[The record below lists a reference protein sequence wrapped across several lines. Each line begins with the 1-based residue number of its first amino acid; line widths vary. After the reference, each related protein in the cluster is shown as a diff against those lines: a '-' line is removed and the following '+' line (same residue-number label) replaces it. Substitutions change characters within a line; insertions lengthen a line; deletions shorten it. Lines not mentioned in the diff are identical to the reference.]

1 MRGLTTRPH
10 ESTVRT
16 VLDRPDP
23 DWRASRRA
31 AASDRILAEAWAAA
45 REHGLAALSLRD
57 LARRLGMA
65 APSLYSYFDSKH
77 GLYDAMYADGWQT
90 LLAVELPDPSPD
102 LRTSLRRTTHVYVRW
117 ALEDPVR
124 YQLLNQRTIPGFVP
138 SPAAYAVAVKAYERL
153 AVSLRALVQAT
164 QEDLDLLSA
173 VVSGLINQQMA
184 NDPGGT
190 RWVRLVDDAVDLLV
204 PRLERRPKTAG

>member
-1 MRGLTTRPH
+1 
-10 ESTVRT
+10 
-16 VLDRPDP
+16 VLDKAHG

-31 AASDRILAEAWAAA
+31 AASDRILTEAWAAA

-77 GLYDAMYADGWQT
+77 ALYDAMYADGWQT
-90 LLAVELPDPSPD
+90 LLATKLPDPGPD
-102 LRTSLRRTTHVYVRW
+102 LRTSLRRTTDVYVRW
-117 ALEDPVR
+117 ALADPVR

-138 SPAAYAVAVKAYERL
+138 SPEAYAVAVEAYERL
-153 AVSLRALVQAT
+153 AVSLRAQVQAT
-164 QEDLDLLSA
+164 QADLDLLSGII
-173 VVSGLINQQMA
+173 SGLISQQIA

-190 RWVRLVDDAVDLLV
+190 RWVRLVGDAVDLLV

>member
-1 MRGLTTRPH
+1 L
-10 ESTVRT
+10 
-16 VLDRPDP
+16 
-23 DWRASRRA
+23 A
-31 AASDRILAEAWAAA
+31 ARERIVAEAWAAA

-77 GLYDAMYADGWQT
+77 ALYDAMYVDGWQT
-90 LLAVELPDPSPD
+90 WLAMGLPDPGPD
-102 LRTSLRRTTHVYVRW
+102 LRTFLRRTTHVYVRW

-124 YQLLNQRTIPGFVP
+124 FQLLNQRTIPGFVP
-138 SPAAYAVAVKAYERL
+138 SPASYAVAVEAYERL
-153 AVSLRALVQAT
+153 AMSLRAFVEAT

-173 VVSGLINQQMA
+173 IIGGLISQQIA

-190 RWVRLVDDAVDLLV
+190 RWVRLVDDALDLLV
-204 PRLERRPKTAG
+204 PRLERRPRAAG

>member
-1 MRGLTTRPH
+1 
-10 ESTVRT
+10 
-16 VLDRPDP
+16 VLDQRSP

-31 AASDRILAEAWAAA
+31 SASERILAEAWAAA

-77 GLYDAMYADGWQT
+77 ALYDAMYADGWQT
-90 LLAVELPDPSPD
+90 LLAVELPDPGPD

-138 SPAAYAVAVKAYERL
+138 SPAAYAVAMEAYERL
-153 AVSLRALVQAT
+153 AVSLRALVEAT

-173 VVSGLINQQMA
+173 IVGGLINQQMA

>member
-1 MRGLTTRPH
+1 M
-10 ESTVRT
+10 
-16 VLDRPDP
+16 
-23 DWRASRRA
+23 
-31 AASDRILAEAWAAA
+31 AEAWAAA

-90 LLAVELPDPSPD
+90 LLALQLPEPGPD
-102 LRTSLRRTTHVYVRW
+102 LRSSLRRTTHVYLQW

-138 SPAAYAVAVKAYERL
+138 SPAAYAVAVEAYERL
-153 AVSLRALVQAT
+153 TVSLRALVEAT

-173 VVSGLINQQMA
+173 IVSGLISQQMA

-190 RWVRLVDDAVDLLV
+190 RWVRLVDDALDLLV
-204 PRLERRPKTAG
+204 PRLERRPKAAG